1 MAEIAVLA
9 GPERRRR
16 WSAEEKRA
24 VVAAAFEPGAVVR
37 EVARQADVTPSL
49 IYRWRR
55 DLLAAANGFAQI
67 LIAPDGEGG
76 GSVMPSVIE
85 INFGGSV
92 RARIPGSTP
101 PALAAAVV
109 EALARR

>member
-1 MAEIAVLA
+1 MAQIEVLA
-9 GPERRRR
+9 GAERRRR

-37 EVARQADVTPSL
+37 EVARQADITPSL

-55 DLLAAANGFAQI
+55 DLRAAANGFAQV
-67 LIAPDGEGG
+67 LIAPAGEGG
-76 GSVMPSVIE
+76 GAPAPVIE
-85 INFGGSV
+85 VDFDGRV
-92 RARIPGSTP
+92 QARIPAATP
-101 PALAAAVV
+101 PDLAAAVI